1 MVSILDDAAD
11 VLRACEHI
19 RNTTDHDLPEMAAE
33 RLARWVLGQAD
44 SIRLAEG
51 MRSLRI
57 ADAVLP
63 EVVGG

>member
-1 MVSILDDAAD
+1 MPNILGDAAR

-19 RNTTDHDLPEMAAE
+19 RNATDHGLPEMPEE

-51 MRSLRI
+51 MRTLRI

>member
-1 MVSILDDAAD
+1 MSILDDANR
-11 VLRACEHI
+11 VLKACENVR
-19 RNTTDHDLPEMAAE
+19 RNTDANLPEMPEE

-51 MRSLRI
+51 MRPLRI

-63 EVVGG
+63 EVVE